1 MVTASDQT
9 ACNEQEFDRA
19 GLGGLDPDTSNGLG
33 GPFLNGGN
41 ALFSRSGRTAPG
53 GKFDD
58 ELSRIPLHSETKAVV
73 NAIAASHGMSLTE
86 FVRTLVECVAWG
98 SDAMANSN
106 ADRIRR
112 VGSLLGGN
120 PPSMGGR

>member
-1 MVTASDQT
+1 MATSKQAASNKKQ
-9 ACNEQEFDRA
+9 FDSA
-19 GLGGLDPDTSNGLG
+19 GSRGTSPDPSDGISGPGFGVKDGLL
-33 GPFLNGGN
+33 L
-41 ALFSRSGRTAPG
+41 SRSGRSAPG

-112 VGSLLGGN
+112 VGALLGGN
-120 PPSMGGR
+120 PPQGGR

>member
-1 MVTASDQT
+1 
-9 ACNEQEFDRA
+9 
-19 GLGGLDPDTSNGLG
+19 
-33 GPFLNGGN
+33 
-41 ALFSRSGRTAPG
+41 
-53 GKFDD
+53 
-58 ELSRIPLHSETKAVV
+58 VV